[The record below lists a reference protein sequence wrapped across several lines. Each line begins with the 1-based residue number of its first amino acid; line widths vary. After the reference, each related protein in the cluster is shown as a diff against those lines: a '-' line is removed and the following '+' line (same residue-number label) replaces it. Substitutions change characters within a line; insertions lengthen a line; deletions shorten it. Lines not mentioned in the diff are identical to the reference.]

1 MAFLGVTFGDYHTY
15 KDLGLLMT
23 EKVIGSP
30 EPKTETVDIPGMNGT
45 LDLSEINGGITY
57 DNRTLKFSFKIY
69 NPKQYL
75 RMYSTV
81 LREIHG
87 KMLDVVVDDD
97 NSWIYRGRVDVGDFT
112 HNKKKDTFSISCDCQ
127 PFKRALTATDEPW
140 KWDPFCFI
148 DGVIIDYRYIPVP
161 AGITEI
167 NLYQSDQPVAPTF
180 LCTQDAVLTA
190 SGDIYTLPANVLT
203 QFDDILVGENGL
215 TVSVQTEQ
223 DGYITIGYK
232 RRIL

>member
-1 MAFLGVTFGDYHTY
+1 MAFLGVKFGDYHTY

-30 EPKTETVDIPGMNGT
+30 PAKTEEVDIPGMNGT

-57 DNRTLKFSFKIY
+57 GNRTLKFSFKIFDE
-69 NPKQYL
+69 KQYL

-81 LREIHG
+81 LRAIHG
-87 KMLDVVVDDD
+87 KVVDIVVDDD
-97 NSWIYRGRVDVGDFT
+97 NSWIYTGRVDVDNLT

-127 PFKRALTATDEPW
+127 PFKKALFATDEPW
-140 KWDPFCFI
+140 KWDPFSFI
-148 DGVIIDYRYIPVP
+148 DGVIINYEYIPVP

-167 NLYQSDQPVAPTF
+167 NLYQSDQSVSPTF
-180 LCTQDAVLTA
+180 LCSSNATLTA
-190 SGDIYTLPANVLT
+190 DGDFYSLTANVLT
-203 QFDDILVGENGL
+203 QFDDLLVGEQGL
-215 TVSVQTEQ
+215 AISVQTEV
-223 DGYITIGYK
+223 DGYITIGYR